1 MEKVLVTESV
11 QYSYNKYNSF
21 TFPDVVCGKEE
32 HILITGASGCGKTT
46 LLHLI
51 SGLISPQSGSVY
63 VRGEDITKLRG
74 AELDRYR
81 GSEIGIVFQVPH
93 FIKSL
98 SAYENLAI
106 AASLNNLQLDK
117 SYINSLFASL
127 NIDHCKNSKTTEMSQ
142 GELQRLSIARAM
154 INKPSLILADEPTSS
169 LDDRNCKEAISLLH
183 RQSEKLEAGLV
194 IITHDKRLIPD
205 FSRIIHLES

>member
-21 TFPDVVCGKEE
+21 TFPDVVCEKEE

-51 SGLISPQSGSVY
+51 SGLISPQSGSIY

-98 SAYENLAI
+98 SAFENLAI
-106 AASLNNLQLDK
+106 VASLNNQQLDK
-117 SYINSLFASL
+117 AYIDSLFASL

-183 RQSEKLEAGLV
+183 RQSEKLQAGLV

>member
-21 TFPDVVCGKEE
+21 TFPDVVCKKEE

-51 SGLISPQSGSVY
+51 SGLISPQSGSIY

-98 SAYENLAI
+98 SAFENLAI
-106 AASLNNLQLDK
+106 VASLNNQQLDK
-117 SYINSLFASL
+117 AYIDSLFASL

-183 RQSEKLEAGLV
+183 RQSEKLQAGLV